1 MTSAATDALTRKRHA
16 SPEALARGRARRTQ
30 IVEAATALFSNA
42 GYRGTG
48 LAGIAAEV
56 GVTQAGLLHHFPS
69 KEKLLEEVVRRRSE
83 VDAPLIDE
91 IIGHGGLEIFDRVHL
106 LAEHNAARPGL
117 SQLFTVLVAEN
128 LLPEHP
134 INDFFV
140 GRYRALRRLIADRLR
155 EAQRRGEIAPDADV
169 ESVSRRLVAGLDGLQ
184 TQWLL
189 DPSEVD
195 LVTSYRELGAA
206 FRKELTPRR

>member
-1 MTSAATDALTRKRHA
+1 MTTEVTDAVTRKRHA
-16 SPEALARGRARRTQ
+16 SPDALARGQARRTQ

-48 LAGIAAEV
+48 LAGIAAAV

-69 KEKLLEEVVRRRSE
+69 KAKLLEEVVRRRSE
-83 VDAPLIDE
+83 VDAPLIDQ
-91 IIGHGGLEIFDRVHL
+91 IMGSGGLEIFDRVHL

-117 SQLFTVLVAEN
+117 SQLFTVLLAEN

-134 INDFFV
+134 IHDFFV
-140 GRYRALRRLIADRLR
+140 GRYRTLRLVIADRLR
-155 EAQRRGEIAPDADV
+155 EAQDRGEIAAEADI

-189 DPSEVD
+189 DPTEVD
-195 LVTSYRELGAA
+195 LVTSYRELGAS
-206 FRKELTPRR
+206 FRRELTPA